1 VRADLA
7 ALYRVWLGR
16 IPLTAALADGSVR
29 LDGAPDVVRRF
40 AHWFAWSPMAPA
52 VREASKAH

>member
-1 VRADLA
+1 
-7 ALYRVWLGR
+7 
-16 IPLTAALADGSVR
+16 
-29 LDGAPDVVRRF
+29 VVRGF